1 MLMIVTIYDV
11 LGVAFIVLLVV
22 VGVYAFRVSRS
33 VADAL
38 FKLLDEMGKGGDGDG
53 KGGGD
58 KRPKA

>member
-38 FKLLDEMGKGGDGDG
+38 FKLLDEMGKGGDG